1 MAALLIG
8 YARCSTDQQD
18 LTAQHDGLTAL
29 GVSPARIYVDHGLT
43 GTTRDRPGLR
53 EAMAACREGDTL
65 VVTKLDRLARSLPDA
80 RAIADELTPGRS
92 ASAWAP
98 RSTTRTARSAGCC
111 STCWCWPWSRSSSP
125 T

>member
-43 GTTRDRPGLR
+43 APPETGPAYGRRWRPA
-53 EAMAACREGDTL
+53 EKA
-65 VVTKLDRLARSLPDA
+65 
-80 RAIADELTPGRS
+80 TP
-92 ASAWAP
+92 W
-98 RSTTRTARSAGCC
+98 
-111 STCWCWPWSRSSSP
+111 W
-125 T
+125 